1 MNPKLKEELKSATTL
16 NQVLSMVNKYYDL
29 DKPLGIAG
37 KAVVI
42 NGIGAVIKAIRA
54 KEKTI

>member
-16 NQVLSMVNKYYDL
+16 NQVLDMVNKYYDL

-42 NGIGAVIKAIRA
+42 SGIGGVIRAIRA
-54 KEKTI
+54 KEKTT

>member
-1 MNPKLKEELKSATTL
+1 MNPKLKEELKSAKTL

-42 NGIGAVIKAIRA
+42 NGIGAV
-54 KEKTI
+54 T

>member
-1 MNPKLKEELKSATTL
+1 MNPKLKEELKSAKTL

-29 DKPLGIAG
+29 DEPLKIAG
-37 KAVVI
+37 KLVVI
-42 NGIGAVIKAIRA
+42 NGIGAVLRAIRA

>member
-37 KAVVI
+37 KAVVV

-54 KEKTI
+54 KEK

>member
-1 MNPKLKEELKSATTL
+1 MNPKLKEELKSAKTL

-42 NGIGAVIKAIRA
+42 NGIGAVLRAIRA

>member
-1 MNPKLKEELKSATTL
+1 MNPKLKEELKSAKTL

-37 KAVVI
+37 KLVVI
-42 NGIGAVIKAIRA
+42 NGIGAVLRAIRA